1 MNLLELLHNETV
13 VKLLEKIN
21 NQLLDLKESNGDLSF
36 IFPNIIFMLEMIL
49 SKNKVS
55 TVSDDIFV
63 QKEYE
68 DFLKEIEI
76 KKKNY
81 LSYLES
87 SVHNKS
93 DIEKNITEY
102 LKKEL
107 IKNKKLNYGN
117 I

>member
-1 MNLLELLHNETV
+1 MNLLELLHNEKV

-36 IFPNIIFMLEMIL
+36 VFPSVIFMLEMIL

-68 DFLKEIEI
+68 DFMKDVEI
-76 KKKNY
+76 KKNNY
-81 LSYLES
+81 LAYLES
-87 SVHNKS
+87 SSNNKS
-93 DIEKNITEY
+93 KVEKNITEY
-102 LKKEL
+102 LKKEI